1 MARIDDLLARNLGTS
16 KSAVGR
22 LLEAGRVTTLAGE
35 VVTDRKADTATLG
48 QSGDGVPSVLVD
60 ETRVNLFETA
70 LVLLNKPAGV
80 VTALRDARHATAFS
94 LLQDAPL
101 ASLLRPVGR
110 LDLDTTGLLLWT
122 TEGALIQRLTHP
134 KRRVPRVYHAALA
147 QPFAT
152 VPAELTLE
160 DGYRPEIEALSE
172 LAREAAHPA
181 LQVPPDVRTLATIT
195 VVGGAYHEVRRIFA
209 ALGSH
214 VLGLCRVRFGP
225 FELPPDLPA
234 GQWRSLPV
242 PGTP

>member
-22 LLEAGRVTTLAGE
+22 LLEAGRVTTLAGA
-35 VVTDRKADTATLG
+35 VVTDRKAGTETLG
-48 QSGDGVPSVLVD
+48 RSADGVPSVLVD
-60 ETRVNLFETA
+60 GNLVGLFDAA
-70 LVLLNKPAGV
+70 LVLLNKPVGV

-134 KRRVPRVYHAALA
+134 KRRVPRVYQAALA
-147 QPFAT
+147 QPFAAL
-152 VPAELTLE
+152 PADLTLE
-160 DGYRPEIEALSE
+160 DGHRPEIEALSE

-181 LQVPPDVRTLATIT
+181 LVVPPDATTLATIT

-214 VLGLCRVRFGP
+214 VVGLCRVRFGT
-225 FELPPDLPA
+225 FELPANLPA

-242 PGTP
+242 PVTP

>member
-22 LLEAGRVTTLAGE
+22 LLEAGRVTTVAGDL
-35 VVTDRKADTATLG
+35 VTDRKADSATLPG
-48 QSGDGVPSVLVD
+48 SAGDLPSVLVD
-60 ETRVNLFETA
+60 GERVDLFEAA

-94 LLQDAPL
+94 LVQDAPL

-122 TEGALIQRLTHP
+122 TDGALIQRLTHP
-134 KRRVPRVYHAALA
+134 KRRVARVYQAALA
-147 QPFAT
+147 EPFGT
-152 VPAELTLE
+152 LPADLTLE
-160 DGYRPEIEALSE
+160 DGYRPDIEALSE

-181 LQVPPDVRTLATIT
+181 LEIPPDTRTLATIT

-214 VLGLCRVRFGP
+214 VVGLCRVRFGP
-225 FELPPDLPA
+225 FELPADLPA

-242 PGTP
+242 PVTA

>member
-16 KSAVGR
+16 KSVVGR
-22 LLEAGRVTTLAGE
+22 LLEAGRITTLAGE
-35 VVTDRKADTATLG
+35 VVTDRKADPASLG
-48 QSGDGVPSVLVD
+48 QSGDGVPIVLVD
-60 ETRVNLFETA
+60 DKRVELFETA
-70 LVLLNKPAGV
+70 LVLLNKPGGV

-94 LLQDAPL
+94 LLHDAPL

-134 KRRVPRVYHAALA
+134 KRRVPRIYHAALS
-147 QPFAT
+147 QPFGD
-152 VPAELTLE
+152 VPADLTLD
-160 DGYRPEIEALSE
+160 DGYRPQIEALSE
-172 LAREAAHPA
+172 LARAAAHPA
-181 LQVPPDVRTLATIT
+181 LQIPQDTRMLATIT

-214 VLGLCRVRFGP
+214 VVGLCRVRFGP

-234 GQWRSLPV
+234 GHWRSLPV
-242 PGTP
+242 PVTP

>member
-22 LLEAGRVTTLAGE
+22 LLEAGLVTTLAGE
-35 VVTDRKADTATLG
+35 VVTDRKADAATLG
-48 QSGDGVPSVLVD
+48 EPGAGVPSVLVD
-60 ETRVNLFETA
+60 GNKLDLFETA
-70 LVLLNKPAGV
+70 LVLLNKPTGV
-80 VTALRDARHATAFS
+80 VTALRDARYATAFS
-94 LLQDAPL
+94 LLADAPL
-101 ASLLRPVGR
+101 ATLLRPVGR
-110 LDLDTTGLLLWT
+110 LDLDTSGLLLWT

-134 KRRVPRVYHAALA
+134 KRRVPRVYQAALA
-147 QPFAT
+147 QPFT
-152 VPAELTLE
+152 PPPADFTLE

-181 LQVPPDVRTLATIT
+181 LIVPPDAKTLATIT

-214 VLGLCRVRFGP
+214 VVGLCRVRFGP

-242 PGTP
+242 PVTP